1 MDSSPE
7 RSIKRVKKQKLD
19 TPDAQLTLA
28 ERNSILDK
36 ATHTVIRNRR
46 VLLGSESQG
55 TSYMNSN
62 QKVGIEYSLSSSVH
76 LGKHKIGPEVSKVS
90 PAFLITALEELHKFE
105 ESELKSQSMIDLERE
120 LEHLHSGII
129 NRNNIIKKL
138 RAELDEKTRILE
150 SLPRELVV
158 NWVVSQRMLSR
169 DQLDVSVLKTL

>member
-46 VLLGSESQG
+46 VLLGSESQ
-55 TSYMNSN
+55 
-62 QKVGIEYSLSSSVH
+62 EYSLSSSVH

-158 NWVVSQRMLSR
+158 NWVVSQRMMSR